1 MYCSRLHKERDAAAF
16 SNTHTLQHF
25 PLILL
30 LYITPN
36 FIFLFGFAH
45 ELAPECLQDLRLHT
59 QHSLESPCGWVS
71 AEYLAA
77 NCLQPL
83 CTTLGCSCLHACSS
97 ESSDESKMAAF
108 PRGFPRDSPLLL
120 VRVLL
125 EVELLAIQ
133 DRGMG
138 DSRKRL

>member
-59 QHSLESPCGWVS
+59 QHSLESPGGWVS

-83 CTTLGCSCLHACSS
+83 CTTLGSGCLHASA
-97 ESSDESKMAAF
+97 ESIGSDESKMAAC
-108 PRGFPRDSPLLL
+108 PQGGFPGKVPFSS
-120 VRVLL
+120 VSAA
-125 EVELLAIQ
+125 VE
-133 DRGMG
+133 
-138 DSRKRL
+138 SCS